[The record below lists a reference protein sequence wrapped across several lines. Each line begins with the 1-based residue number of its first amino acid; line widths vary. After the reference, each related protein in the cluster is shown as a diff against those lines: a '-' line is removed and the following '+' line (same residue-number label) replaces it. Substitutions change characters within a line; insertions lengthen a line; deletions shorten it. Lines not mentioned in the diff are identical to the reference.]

1 MIFIDKIG
9 FKSIKNKNIKNK
21 TSSLREWKRR
31 ERGGSLTL
39 TSVLGEGIQMVT
51 TITTRT
57 AERPKARAA
66 CRRVRRPEATSKPF
80 LASYS
85 DEA

>member
-1 MIFIDKIG
+1 MIFMDKIS
-9 FKSIKNKNIKNK
+9 FKGIKNK

-31 ERGGSLTL
+31 ERGSSLTL

-51 TITTRT
+51 TITART
-57 AERPKARAA
+57 AERPKEKAT